1 MELLYIY
8 SLPCSNQKG
17 VLRKNNEKGYIIL
30 AGTIILLFGV
40 TYFIFSNKV
49 KEAKVEIEK
58 LELKENTQFLKSKKE
73 VQSTFEEENKVDAHL
88 FSGYYDESKG
98 IVTRDTVISFFVYSE
113 KLQIQGYG
121 LEYLVCLNEKCN
133 SLIENKRQED
143 VFESEFQK
151 IENQF
156 GENANQWLNKLGKN
170 VFFKFNDNEDC
181 SSYFEDTKT
190 YTVNKSAFREF
201 LSFLNTYKEHKK
213 ITEQESQSQEYKFS
227 TQLNKAKYGLNSS
240 GKSILEGKIQYN
252 SPLSNID
259 KSFSFNGEIL
269 GVINY
274 SFPSKTFNESS
285 LQTAVD
291 YAYEE
296 QYKNNSLYTGAKPY
310 SYCYGSNNSCSDY
323 GCSRVDVSAGGSDVL
338 VLIKDRSEKVVRHG
352 YIRSGGSYQFNITNG
367 SYQVFFY
374 SGKGWNPNKFMKN
387 TYCGELKGG
396 FVSSESIKAL
406 QKTLEHTY
414 LIKF

>member
-1 MELLYIY
+1 M
-8 SLPCSNQKG
+8 K
-17 VLRKNNEKGYIIL
+17 KGYIIS
-30 AGTIILLFGV
+30 AGAIILLFGI
-40 TYFIFSNKV
+40 TYLIHSNKV
-49 KEAKVEIEK
+49 EEAKIEIEK
-58 LELKENTQFLKSKKE
+58 LELKEKSQFLNSKNG
-73 VQSTFEEENKVDAHL
+73 VQSAFEDENKEDANL
-88 FSGYYDESKG
+88 FSDYYEEAKG
-98 IVTRDTVISFFVYSE
+98 IVIRDTVISYFVYSE

-121 LEYLVCLNEKCN
+121 LEYLNCLNEKCH

-156 GENANQWLNKLGKN
+156 GESANQWLNKIGKN
-170 VFFKFNDNEDC
+170 VFFKFNENEEC
-181 SSYFEDTKT
+181 SSYFEDNKT
-190 YTVNKSAFREF
+190 YTVNQSAFSEF
-201 LSFLNTYKEHKK
+201 FSFLNAYKEHKK
-213 ITEQESQSQEYKFS
+213 TTEQESQSQEYKFT

-240 GKSILEGKIQYN
+240 GKSILEGKIQYS

-259 KSFSFNGEIL
+259 KSFTFNGEIL

-285 LQTAVD
+285 LQSAVN

-296 QYKNNSLYTGAKPY
+296 QYKNNSLFTGTKPY
-310 SYCYGSNNSCSDY
+310 SYCYGSNNSCSGY
-323 GCSRVDVSAGGSDVL
+323 GCSRVDVSSGGSDVM

-352 YIRSGGSYQFNITNG
+352 YIRSGGSYQFNIPNG

-396 FVSSESIKAL
+396 FVSSESITKDSR
-406 QKTLEHTY
+406 TY
-414 LIKF
+414 ISNQVLTYELIMQQNGNFSTQSSSKNEAF